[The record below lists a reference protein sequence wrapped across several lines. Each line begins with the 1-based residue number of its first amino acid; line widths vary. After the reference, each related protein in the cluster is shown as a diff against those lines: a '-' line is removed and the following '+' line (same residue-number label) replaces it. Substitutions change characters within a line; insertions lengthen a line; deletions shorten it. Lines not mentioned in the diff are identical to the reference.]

1 MQVAALAAVLD
12 GFFQIRRESGVQACD
27 GEGDS
32 LMCDGGF
39 EEDLYG
45 RGRVKAE
52 AEEQPIGIFLDGI
65 VYVDLKSRHNSTSLS
80 FIYHSKLHAQTS
92 TSWTKVR
99 RPYRNLANRS
109 VPLGA

>member
-1 MQVAALAAVLD
+1 MRV
-12 GFFQIRRESGVQACD
+12 CD

-52 AEEQPIGIFLDGI
+52 AEEQSVDIFLDGI

-80 FIYHSKLHAQTS
+80 FIYYSKLHAQTS
-92 TSWTKVR
+92 TLWTKVR

-109 VPLGA
+109 APLGA